1 MELSKLLKKSRIGL
15 TVNEATKQYEAELF
29 ANVKY
34 YTTTQFLGRGKYDV
48 KKFDNL
54 PEATNHREKQMVQN
68 PHAKIMV
75 YAVCQP
81 PNRTIPV
88 SMPMTEVGKY

>member
-1 MELSKLLKKSRIGL
+1 M
-15 TVNEATKQYEAELF
+15 NEATKQYEAELF

-48 KKFDNL
+48 KKFDTL
-54 PEATNHREKQMVQN
+54 PEAQASFKEQTTQN
-68 PHAKIMV
+68 PYARIIV

-81 PNRTIPV
+81 PNRTLPV
-88 SMPMTEVGKY
+88 SMPITESKYVRKRRGKYG

>member
-1 MELSKLLKKSRIGL
+1 M
-15 TVNEATKQYEAELF
+15 NEATKQYEAELF

-68 PHAKIMV
+68 PHAKMWSTLCV
-75 YAVCQP
+75 NLPTEQS
-81 PNRTIPV
+81 RV